1 MKKLMLVRHAKSDW
15 GDAQLADFDRPLNYR
30 GLKSAPE
37 MALRLL
43 KKGVVPQ
50 YLVSSP
56 ALRAKTTA
64 QIFADTL
71 GLTELD
77 YERSI
82 YEARYADLLKVINE
96 LPDDYDFIALFGHN
110 PGMSDLLYGL
120 TGDMADMPTCAV
132 AVVSFNVSEW
142 KMVSG
147 DLGKVTYY
155 DYPKSED

>member
-15 GDAQLADFDRPLNYR
+15 GDAQLADFDRPLNSR

-37 MALRLL
+37 MAIRLL
-43 KKGVVPQ
+43 KKGIVPQ
-50 YLVSSP
+50 YLLSSP

-64 QIFADTL
+64 KIFADTL
-71 GLTELD
+71 GLAEPD

-82 YEARYADLLKVINE
+82 YEARYADLLKVINQ
-96 LPDDYDFIALFGHN
+96 LPEDYDFIALFGHN

-132 AVVSFNVSEW
+132 AVISFNVSEW
-142 KMVSG
+142 GMIGGDSG
-147 DLGKVTYY
+147 RVTYY
-155 DYPKSED
+155 GYPKSED